1 MVYLVLF
8 DLWIKTS
15 MDLSIYLDFSFDEK
29 ENKLLS
35 KSTIR
40 FINSVAWFENKTDS
54 GLEID
59 VQTDIFEYIVWHL
72 EQRCF
77 LDSQTVCTL
86 YKR

>member
-72 EQRCF
+72 
-77 LDSQTVCTL
+77 
-86 YKR
+86 

>member
-15 MDLSIYLDFSFDEK
+15 MDLSIYPDFSFDEK

-40 FINSVAWFENKTDS
+40 FINSVARFENKTDS

-77 LDSQTVCTL
+77 
-86 YKR
+86 

>member
-77 LDSQTVCTL
+77 
-86 YKR
+86 

>member
-15 MDLSIYLDFSFDEK
+15 MDLSIYLDFSFDEN

-77 LDSQTVCTL
+77 
-86 YKR
+86 